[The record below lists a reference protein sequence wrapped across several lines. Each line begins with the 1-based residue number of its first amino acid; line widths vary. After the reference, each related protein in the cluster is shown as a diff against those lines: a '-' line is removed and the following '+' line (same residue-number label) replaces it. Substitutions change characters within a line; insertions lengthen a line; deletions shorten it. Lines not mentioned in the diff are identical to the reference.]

1 MQKSA
6 DISNP
11 KAAVLGLQHLLAMY
25 SGSVL
30 VPILIGNG
38 LNFNAEQMTY
48 LVSIDIFMCGV
59 ATALQVFANKFFG
72 IGLPVVLG
80 CAVQAV
86 TPLIMIGQKYQIQT
100 MYGAIIAAGI
110 FVFLISGVFAKIR
123 RLFPPLVTGTLI
135 TVIGLSLIPV
145 AFQNLGGGD
154 TAAKSYGSLANLGI
168 GVFTVLLILAL
179 NVWGR
184 GFIRS
189 IAILIGLVAGTL
201 LAAAFG
207 MVSLTPVAEASW
219 FHVPTPFYF
228 GTPHF
233 ELSSIVTMILISL
246 VSMVE
251 STGVFFA
258 LGDVVGRKIGEED
271 LKKGYRAE
279 GLAVL
284 LGGIFNTFPYTTFS
298 QNVGLVQLSG
308 IKTRKP
314 VIYSAG
320 FLILLGLLPKVGALA
335 TIIPSPVL
343 GGAMLVMFGMV
354 AVQGIRMLQQVD
366 FHNDKNLLVAAIS
379 IGLGLGVTVQP
390 DIVQFLPKTLQ
401 LFLSSG
407 ILMASLSAVVLNWLF
422 NNKEPQPELETA
434 DGLNERDDEDGA
446 GAGATERVAGAAA
459 QVALLA
465 ETPDAA
471 HQDVPQHTE
480 DTKEQ

>member
-1 MQKSA
+1 LNSEV
-6 DISNP
+6 STP

-30 VPILIGNG
+30 VPILIGAA
-38 LNFNAEQMTY
+38 LRFNTEQMTY

-59 ATALQVFANKFFG
+59 ATALQIFSNRFFG

-86 TPLIMIGQKYQIQT
+86 APLIMIGQKFDIQT
-100 MYGAIIAAGI
+100 MYGAIIAAGL
-110 FVFLISGVFAKIR
+110 FVFLIGGAFAKLR
-123 RLFPPLVTGTLI
+123 RFFPPLVTGTLI

-145 AFQNLGGGD
+145 AFQNIGGGST
-154 TAAKSYGSLANLGI
+154 TAKNFGSLQNLLI
-168 GVFTVLLILAL
+168 GAFTVLLILAI

-184 GFIRS
+184 GFLRS
-189 IAILIGLVAGTL
+189 IAILVGLVGGTILAGF
-201 LAAAFG
+201 FG
-207 MVSLTPVAEASW
+207 QVSFAPVAEASW
-219 FHVPTPFYF
+219 FHIPTPFYF
-228 GTPHF
+228 GVPHF
-233 ELSSIVTMILISL
+233 EWSSIATMILISL

-258 LGDVVGRKIGEED
+258 LGDIVERKIGEQD

-284 LGGIFNTFPYTTFS
+284 LGGLFNTFPYTTFS

-314 VIYSAG
+314 VIFSAI
-320 FLILLGLLPKVGALA
+320 FLVILGLLPKIGALA
-335 TIIPSPVL
+335 TIIPAPVL

-366 FHNDKNLLVAAIS
+366 FHDDKNLLVAAIS

-390 DIVQFLPKTLQ
+390 SIVQFLPKTIQ
-401 LFLSSG
+401 LLFGSG
-407 ILMASLSAVVLNWLF
+407 ILMASLSAVLLNWLF
-422 NNKEPQPELETA
+422 NSKTPQPEMEEA
-434 DGLNERDDEDGA
+434 DGLNESS
-446 GAGATERVAGAAA
+446 
-459 QVALLA
+459 
-465 ETPDAA
+465 
-471 HQDVPQHTE
+471 
-480 DTKEQ
+480 KS